1 MTTSIDN
8 ELAALIGAER
18 DRPAAGA
25 EAADR
30 VWSGVQA
37 RLEGAPPPAS
47 VPTGSGWGPL
57 SLVVGAGLVAAMIGG
72 GWALAQPRP
81 AVERFEPIPPPPS
94 VVVEAPAVVALRA
107 ELPGEPVQSED
118 PVAKEEP
125 KRAAGAAKVN
135 QGSVADELAMIERAR
150 TALDSGRAGA
160 ALGVLRSHR
169 KQFPKGAFVEEASAL
184 RASALC
190 KSGRQEAAEKAAAK
204 FLRRYPKSVHAGRVS
219 ACQDEAG

>member
-1 MTTSIDN
+1 MTSSIDN

-47 VPTGSGWGPL
+47 VPATSGWGPL
-57 SLVVGAGLVAAMIGG
+57 SLVVGAGIVAALVGG
-72 GWALAQPRP
+72 GWALSQPRQGD
-81 AVERFEPIPPPPS
+81 ERFEPIPPPPS
-94 VVVEAPAVVALRA
+94 VVVESPAVVSLRA
-107 ELPGEPVQSED
+107 ELPGEPAEPEA
-118 PVAKEEP
+118 PVAGAEP
-125 KRAAGAAKVN
+125 KPVAVAAKVN
-135 QGSVADELAMIERAR
+135 QGSVADELALIERAR

-160 ALGVLRSHR
+160 ALGVLRTHR

-190 KSGRQEAAEKAAAK
+190 KSGREDAAEKAAAK

-219 ACQDEAG
+219 ACRDEAG